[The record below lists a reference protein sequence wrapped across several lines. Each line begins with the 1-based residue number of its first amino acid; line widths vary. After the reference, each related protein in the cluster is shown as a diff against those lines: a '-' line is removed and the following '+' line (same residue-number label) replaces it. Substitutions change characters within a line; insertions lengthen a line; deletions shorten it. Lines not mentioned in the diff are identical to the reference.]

1 MNRYIKKAVCLTAAL
16 AITVSGLAGCG
27 KQGENKS
34 TEGATGRYLEEDIAL
49 PKNTGRIL
57 GMERLDD
64 NSLSLFT
71 EDKETGERYLWKS
84 ADSGKSWEEDT
95 LPEGLKL
102 FNCAYI
108 DWACISGNG
117 DIAVSAMQEASE
129 VVVSQGLSLLYAKK
143 GGELQSLTLDVEETD
158 NMKTITGLRFSK
170 SKKLLATFSYGIVCV
185 LDPDSGHVEQTI
197 ESKDNVQQ
205 VTDMGNTLLLLTD
218 KGLKTYDM
226 NTGESTEAD
235 KTLSDR
241 LLKELESEQK
251 KLRNSLVFGHG
262 KEEDML
268 FYCAESGIYRHISGG
283 TVVEQTVNGSLASLG
298 NPKIML
304 ISLAV
309 MEDDSFLVACSMDT
323 EYKIYRYTYSAD
335 TSSVPEK
342 EMKVYSL
349 EDCPVL
355 RQAISIYQNQNPDVY
370 VNLEIGMSGEDSV
383 TVSDALRTLNT
394 DIMAGKGPDV
404 LILDGMPVESYIQKG
419 LLEDITDTVE
429 SADQE
434 DGLFENIMRTYERD
448 DKIYAVPLGFLI
460 PAVQGEESLVNA
472 AESMKTLAEQVSSI
486 REENPDI
493 GRVMI
498 PTDSAMLLEIFYDL
512 ESAAMKNEDGTLD
525 EEALRAFLENMK
537 NLYGEPVTQ
546 EEQENIIGYFSA
558 AEGVVSGLDG
568 LRLQAMGLLS
578 QTSKAG
584 TGWIGSV
591 GQLVEILGVNEAL
604 GLDYTEMR
612 SEGKSIYLPYQNA
625 GISSKSSEKE
635 LAADFLKVLL
645 GEEVQSSLS
654 TAFPINL
661 KGYEK
666 TLELGKTTYGGNGEE
681 GGASITMSDASGG
694 MSSFSMGWP
703 EEKELDKLR
712 DLLEKAEVPA
722 STDDTIWNA
731 VKEQGEKYLNEDL
744 SLDEACGNIIQKVN
758 LYLAE

>member
-1 MNRYIKKAVCLTAAL
+1 
-16 AITVSGLAGCG
+16 
-27 KQGENKS
+27 
-34 TEGATGRYLEEDIAL
+34 
-49 PKNTGRIL
+49 
-57 GMERLDD
+57 
-64 NSLSLFT
+64 
-71 EDKETGERYLWKS
+71 
-84 ADSGKSWEEDT
+84 
-95 LPEGLKL
+95 
-102 FNCAYI
+102 
-108 DWACISGNG
+108 
-117 DIAVSAMQEASE
+117 
-129 VVVSQGLSLLYAKK
+129 
-143 GGELQSLTLDVEETD
+143 
-158 NMKTITGLRFSK
+158 
-170 SKKLLATFSYGIVCV
+170 
-185 LDPDSGHVEQTI
+185 
-197 ESKDNVQQ
+197 
-205 VTDMGNTLLLLTD
+205 
-218 KGLKTYDM
+218 
-226 NTGESTEAD
+226 
-235 KTLSDR
+235 
-241 LLKELESEQK
+241 
-251 KLRNSLVFGHG
+251 
-262 KEEDML
+262 
-268 FYCAESGIYRHISGG
+268 
-283 TVVEQTVNGSLASLG
+283 
-298 NPKIML
+298 
-304 ISLAV
+304 
-309 MEDDSFLVACSMDT
+309 
-323 EYKIYRYTYSAD
+323 
-335 TSSVPEK
+335 
-342 EMKVYSL
+342 
-349 EDCPVL
+349 
-355 RQAISIYQNQNPDVY
+355 
-370 VNLEIGMSGEDSV
+370 MSGEDSV